1 MIMVMD
7 ICRDH
12 GDHGDGTFAV
22 IMVMDICRDHG
33 DGHLP

>member
-22 IMVMDICRDHG
+22 IMVM
-33 DGHLP
+33 GHLS

>member
-7 ICRDH
+7 IC
-12 GDHGDGTFAV
+12 HGDGTFAV

-33 DGHLP
+33 DGHLS